1 MVHLREHVA
10 FKAAIGFLKQL
21 PCHLEVHRCLVYSA
35 VAEVRGQERE
45 HPLNIFP
52 FAIPGHET
60 SHGKSV
66 PKIMQARLITGS
78 IESQY
83 AGLLPEPLELMVGVI
98 VSDHHSYFCG
108 QNCRGTFVPE
118 ARPMS
123 HSVESQDADKIP
135 SDWNQSRLAEL
146 RFPDGQLRFFE
157 IHVFML

>member
-1 MVHLREHVA
+1 
-10 FKAAIGFLKQL
+10 
-21 PCHLEVHRCLVYSA
+21 
-35 VAEVRGQERE
+35 
-45 HPLNIFP
+45 
-52 FAIPGHET
+52 
-60 SHGKSV
+60 
-66 PKIMQARLITGS
+66 MQPRLITGS
-78 IESQY
+78 VESQY

-146 RFPDGQLRFFE
+146 RFPDGQRRFFE
-157 IHVFML
+157 IHVFIL